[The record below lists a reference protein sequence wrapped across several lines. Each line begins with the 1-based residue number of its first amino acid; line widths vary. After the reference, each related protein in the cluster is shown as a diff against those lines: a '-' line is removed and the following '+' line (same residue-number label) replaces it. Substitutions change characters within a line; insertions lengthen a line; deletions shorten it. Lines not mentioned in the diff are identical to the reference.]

1 MPEFIINL
9 PALVK
14 TFIAFFSILILYRL
28 GMALGVS
35 ILIAS
40 AMLTLSGSSPMKSL
54 LFQAAGFAKA
64 ENWLL
69 IIVLLLILCFT
80 ESLQKSGRMEGTIAG
95 LKQWLADHNLLL
107 MGLPALVGLLPMP
120 GGALF
125 SAPFVNSI
133 DAEQRL
139 EPAHKTAINYWF
151 RHIWEFWWP
160 LYPGVIFA
168 IHYSKLSYA
177 TFMALL
183 VPLTAISVAGGYFFM
198 LRKTAAPRAAA
209 SQQKRSG
216 EISAALFPIALL
228 IAVAL
233 CGSIVLQ
240 KFDMQKIHANLGAL
254 LIGLILSLGIIVI
267 KTPRSVAQAAR
278 SQATIKTFLLLLVV
292 IAIQSF
298 SFAITAP
305 ANDSGATLVSLMRDE
320 MIHLRI
326 PVFVVVILVPFIAG
340 LVTGVAFAFVG
351 ASFPLI
357 FALLGA
363 DPAFNIIASATVL
376 AYVSGYTGMIVSP
389 IHVCFVVTAEY
400 FKISLF
406 KAYPYIWRPALT
418 VFLSGAALSW
428 LYYYIL
434 V

>member
-1 MPEFIINL
+1 MFELLVNL
-9 PALVK
+9 PALIK
-14 TFIAFFSILILYRL
+14 TAIAFFSILILYRL
-28 GMALGVS
+28 GVALGVS
-35 ILIAS
+35 ILISS
-40 AMLTLSGSSPMKSL
+40 ATLTLLSGSPLKGL
-54 LFQAAGFAKA
+54 LFQIEGFKKT

-80 ESLQKSGRMEGTIAG
+80 ESLKESGRMERTIVA

-133 DAEQRL
+133 DAEQKL
-139 EPAHKTAINYWF
+139 DPAHKTAINYWF

-168 IHYSKLSYA
+168 IHYSKLSNA

-183 VPLTAISVAGGYFFM
+183 IPLTIISVTSGYFFM
-198 LRKTAAPRAAA
+198 LRRLKTERQTSESKLINRKA
-209 SQQKRSG
+209 
-216 EISAALFPIALL
+216 ISAALLPIGLL

-233 CGSIVLQ
+233 GGSILLQ
-240 KFDMQKIHANLGAL
+240 MFDIKKIHANLEAL
-254 LIGLILSLGIIVI
+254 LIGLLLSLGIIVVT
-267 KTPRSVAQAAR
+267 TPRSVVR
-278 SQATIKTFLLLLVV
+278 SIRTLATLKTFLLLLVV

-298 SFAITAP
+298 SLSITAP
-305 ANDSGATLVSLMRDE
+305 IDDSGATLVSLMRDE
-320 MIHLRI
+320 MIHMRI
-326 PVFVVVILVPFIAG
+326 PVLLVVILVPFIAG

-363 DPAFNIIASATVL
+363 DPAFNIVASTTVL
-376 AYVSGYTGMIVSP
+376 AYISGYTGMILSP

-400 FKISLF
+400 FKINLF
-406 KAYPYIWRPALT
+406 RAYPFFWRPALT
-418 VFLSGAALSW
+418 VFLSGLALSW
-428 LYYYIL
+428 LYYYIF
-434 V
+434 